1 MIDMGL
7 NWTPF
12 SSDILGHATSTLCD
26 SVSSVVKKSVAIFE
40 NRNTNTW
47 WFHLLSLSQIAVQKT
62 EMRLD
67 SYSLFFF
74 TLPFVA

>member
-40 NRNTNTW
+40 NRNTNT
-47 WFHLLSLSQIAVQKT
+47 
-62 EMRLD
+62 
-67 SYSLFFF
+67 
-74 TLPFVA
+74 